1 MIVIFYTESDLKMED
16 AMKQTRE
23 GQKIQNAERQE
34 AYQGRQSNEMTSK
47 EEERNKE
54 HTAQQTEYQTRK
66 LDGLTAQER
75 EEQRKRNADRQRAYR
90 QRKSKQLEEARN
102 QLAEN

>member
-1 MIVIFYTESDLKMED
+1 MIVIFYLEFDLKMED

-34 AYQGRQSNEMTSK
+34 AYQGRKSNEMTSK
-47 EEERNKE
+47 EGEERNKE
-54 HTAQQTEYQTRK
+54 HTSRQTEYRTRK

-75 EEQRKRNADRQRAYR
+75 EEQRK
-90 QRKSKQLEEARN
+90 
-102 QLAEN
+102 